1 MHNSVIETH
10 PRLWHYTTAS
20 GLHGILNSQ
29 QLWATHIHYLND
41 AEEFSGFFDR
51 KLLHLLKEGVQEGIA
66 EASKTPEGLKL
77 IKKAGGKAE
86 IEKNVPKGLLTSLR
100 ETTLSFQVYITSF
113 CSPSSHDSEDGLL
126 SQWRGYG
133 TDGGYAIVFDTQA
146 LNELFI
152 EEMRSYFYSYG
163 LWGDVDYFDGGA
175 GTAST
180 HKETLEWE
188 ADIRKAVADFIFN
201 MDPNRAEPFFE
212 PILSLAMRHKHRGFR
227 EESEVRFSAVT
238 AMTDNLP
245 DGVRDVGDVRPK
257 KDVHFV
263 QRGGIL
269 VPYISLFERPNGE
282 KARLPIK
289 TIVVGPHPEK
299 LKRKIAIEKLLD
311 QLEIQAKVIAS
322 DIPYL
327 GRSSN

>member
-10 PRLWHYTTAS
+10 PQLWHYTTAS
-20 GLHGILNSQ
+20 GLYGILNSQ

-86 IEKNVPKGLLTSLR
+86 LEKNVPQGLLSTLR

-113 CSPSSHDSEDGLL
+113 CSPSSQDSVDGLL

-133 TDGGYAIVFDTQA
+133 TDGGYAIVFDTNA
-146 LNELFI
+146 LNELFN
-152 EEMRSYFYSYG
+152 EELRNYFYSYG
-163 LWGDVDYFDGGA
+163 LWGDVDYFDGVT
-175 GTAST
+175 GTGSAYE
-180 HKETLEWE
+180 ETLEWE
-188 ADIRKAVADFIFN
+188 ANVRKAVADYLFKTN
-201 MDPNRAEPFFE
+201 PNRAEAFFE
-212 PILSLAMRHKHRGFR
+212 PIFSLAMRHKHRGFR

-238 AMTDNLP
+238 SMNDRLP
-245 DGVRDVGDVRPK
+245 DGVRDVGDNRPK
-257 KDVHFV
+257 KVVHFI

-282 KARLPIK
+282 KARLPIQ

-299 LKRKIAIEKLLD
+299 LKRKKAIEKLLD
-311 QLEIQAKVIAS
+311 QLEIEAKVVTS

-327 GRSSN
+327 GRSN